1 MIFSHLM
8 LVPLRVIM
16 DNLMQ
21 MFRYLPR
28 PMHLFY
34 RLRLKMMH
42 MLMLLHMLMHM
53 LMLMIL

>member
-1 MIFSHLM
+1 M
-8 LVPLRVIM
+8 LVPLRIIM